1 MRKLLAMVLIAVAS
15 AVPARAGVWTEDYA
29 AALAQAKQDGKYI
42 LMDFTG
48 SDWCGWCKRL
58 KAEVFSKPSFLDF
71 AKENL
76 VCLTIDFPRG
86 KAQSEELQA
95 QNNAL
100 QEKFGVAGYP
110 TIILLDPQGNF
121 AGQTGYMPG
130 GPARYVENLKNMIDQ
145 DRAGKAGK

>member
-1 MRKLLAMVLIAVAS
+1 MVLIAVAL

-95 QNNAL
+95 QNSAL